1 MPGRMSNRER
11 IERMRAEADATAK
24 EKAERAKAPKAATPK
39 KKASAREAARP
50 AGKVRFV
57 WSVCGPS
64 GKEVQRFPYAQET
77 EARAEAVRLTESTG
91 STHFVSR
98 AEVAVE

>member
-39 KKASAREAARP
+39 KKSAGRAAP
-50 AGKVRFV
+50 KAAGRVRFV

-64 GKEVQRFPYAQET
+64 GKEVQRFPYPQEA
-77 EARAEAVRLTESTG
+77 EARAEAVRLTQSTG